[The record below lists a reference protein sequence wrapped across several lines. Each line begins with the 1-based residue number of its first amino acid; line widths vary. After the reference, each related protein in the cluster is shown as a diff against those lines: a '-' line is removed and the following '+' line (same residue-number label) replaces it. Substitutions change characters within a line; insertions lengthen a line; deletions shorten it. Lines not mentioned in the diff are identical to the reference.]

1 MQDALTI
8 ERLNA
13 PNDAA
18 RLLIGELE
26 AELSANY
33 PAEQRHGLPLDAM
46 FQPHIAFFV
55 ASCGGVPAGCGGVA
69 LLDGVAELKRM
80 YARPSFRGRG
90 VAPALL
96 ARLSAV
102 AQEAGYS
109 TLALETGTLQHA
121 AMRFYERAG
130 FVRCDAFGPYA
141 EMPTRANSPP
151 AVRASGCGRRLS
163 LGGSYLRYDPGSLT

>member
-1 MQDALTI
+1 MHGEIMI
-8 ERLNA
+8 ERLAA

-33 PAEQRHGLPLDAM
+33 PAEQRHGLPLDAI

-55 ASCGGVPAGCGGVA
+55 ARDGGEPAGCGGVA

-90 VAPALL
+90 VAAALL
-96 ARLSAV
+96 ARLETV
-102 AQEAGYS
+102 ARDAGYA
-109 TLALETGTLQHA
+109 TLALETGTVQHA
-121 AMRFYERAG
+121 ALRFYERAG
-130 FVRCDAFGPYA
+130 FGRCGAFGPYGA
-141 EMPTRANSPP
+141 MPPHAI
-151 AVRASGCGRRLS
+151 A
-163 LGGSYLRYDPGSLT
+163 GSVFMQKPLAL